1 MKDPSSRRAGRA
13 GQGDADKALQR
24 PQQRTD
30 HPRLREVE
38 GGRESHRG
46 LSLVGDLALDRHI
59 LQEIVRN
66 KL

>member
-1 MKDPSSRRAGRA
+1 MKDPSSRRAEPAKETQTTPCKGRSNEQITRA
-13 GQGDADKALQR
+13 
-24 PQQRTD
+24 
-30 HPRLREVE
+30 LREVE

-46 LSLVGDLALDRHI
+46 LSLVGDLALARHI